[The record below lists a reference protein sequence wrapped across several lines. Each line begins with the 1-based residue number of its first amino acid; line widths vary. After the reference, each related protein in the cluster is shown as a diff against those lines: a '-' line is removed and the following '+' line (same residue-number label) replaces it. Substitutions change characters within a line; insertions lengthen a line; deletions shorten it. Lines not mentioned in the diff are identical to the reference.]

1 MQDNAASLKN
11 VAMFTLSCLWYKNFL
26 FMVEK
31 GPDGMVNLVPK
42 YWLYVVGIRDGFDQ
56 NLDVIMSKTSVSSPS
71 TSQPSPSLEWT
82 RYETIVSCTQ
92 HVNTL

>member
-1 MQDNAASLKN
+1 
-11 VAMFTLSCLWYKNFL
+11 
-26 FMVEK
+26 MVEK

-42 YWLYVVGIRDGFDQ
+42 YWLYVVGIRDGFVQ
-56 NLDVIMSKTSVSSPS
+56 NLDVIMYKTSVSSPS